1 MTKRNGTLIFKKFIT
16 REYIEEHA
24 PNNYWFMFGDNM
36 AQTGYGGQA
45 REMRGA
51 PNTIGVPT
59 KWRPS
64 NEPSAFFSERSF
76 WDVRPRIIE
85 AFDLAH
91 EKLKENNTLVLPEDG
106 FGTGLADL
114 ANRAPTIYHYI
125 GDKVDRLFLSAEH
138 VFHEK

>member
-1 MTKRNGTLIFKKFIT
+1 MKNGTLIFKKFIT
-16 REYIEEHA
+16 RDYIEKYA

-36 AQTGYGGQA
+36 AQMGYGGQA

-64 NEPSAFFSERSF
+64 NEASAFFSERSF
-76 WDVRPRIIE
+76 WDVRPRINE

-91 EKLKENNTLVLPEDG
+91 AKLENGTLVLPEDG

-114 ANRAPTIYHYI
+114 INRAPTIYHYI
-125 GDKVDRLFLSAEH
+125 DAKVDGLFLSAEH
-138 VFHEK
+138 VFHKE